1 MLCAQSR
8 FPIFQSE
15 QSPLEYKSAVNYH
28 NYCTWIIV
36 SDSIDSIKTIILP
49 YSHVS
54 IIRVVAVRFNMIRKE
69 KQYLAL
75 ADAK

>member
-15 QSPLEYKSAVNYH
+15 QSSLVYKSAVNDH

-36 SDSIDSIKTIILP
+36 SDSIKTIILP
-49 YSHVS
+49 NSHVS
-54 IIRVVAVRFNMIRKE
+54 TIRVVAVRFNRIRKE
-69 KQYLAL
+69 NEYLAL